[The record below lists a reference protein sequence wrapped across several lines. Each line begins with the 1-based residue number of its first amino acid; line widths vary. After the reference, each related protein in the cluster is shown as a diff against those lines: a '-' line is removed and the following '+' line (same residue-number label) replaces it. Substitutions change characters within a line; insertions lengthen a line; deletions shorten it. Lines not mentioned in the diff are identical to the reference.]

1 MKAKDFLPVDHIII
15 NSIAVRGAL
24 GPLTVWVTKDSDHE
38 GTISCNKKHWTK
50 LYEKT
55 HQPSYRAYKELDLSK
70 SPIVLKPGQVRG
82 IYIHSTRRG

>member
-1 MKAKDFLPVDHIII
+1 MDHIVI

-24 GPLTVWVTKDSDHE
+24 GPLTVWVTKDSE
-38 GTISCNKKHWTK
+38 LGGTISCNKKQWKK

-55 HQPSYRAYKELDLSK
+55 HPPSYTTYQELDLGK